1 MKKLTSRVER
11 AGSVSTDPPL
21 LSLRKGLIMLK
32 ERMLSY
38 IREKDLIPSGA
49 HVLAACS
56 GGADSVCL
64 LLLLWELREELEM
77 QLTAAHVHHGLR
89 GESADG
95 DAVFVQELAE
105 KLEIPCVVK
114 WIDVRSFRE
123 EQRLSEEEAARIL
136 RYRTLREV
144 QQEVGADL
152 LAAAHHLDDQ
162 AETVLLN
169 MLRGS
174 GLRGL
179 SGMKPKNGSLI
190 RPLLSFTR
198 EEIVEE
204 LERRGQDWREDETNA
219 LEIYDRNVLRNRVFP
234 ALREIRPDAARKIS
248 ETAELLS
255 ETEMFL
261 SAEAEDWIRLY
272 ADTSLKAD
280 ARQSA
285 DTSLET
291 ETWHSED
298 ISQKTEIRLPV
309 HLFLELRPVMRREVI
324 MYVLRHLGFRMKD
337 RTRQNIEDIAALA
350 EKQTGKRYIIAGEGE
365 VIREY
370 RDLVIRRI
378 GELRE
383 QPAYAMSARVFPYRK
398 GMSIPSGEWE
408 NLKDFAGK
416 ECTKWFDYGKIN
428 QMPVLRTRQEGD
440 RFSTLPGTHKKLKD
454 YLIDEKVPRDER
466 DRLMLVAAGPE
477 VLWVIGMRMNECYKV
492 TEETEEI
499 LEITVTG
506 ADDEREDQHF
516 DI

>member
-1 MKKLTSRVER
+1 
-11 AGSVSTDPPL
+11 
-21 LSLRKGLIMLK
+21 MLK
-32 ERMLSY
+32 ERMLSF
-38 IREKDLIPSGA
+38 IKEKDLIPAGA

-64 LLLLWELREELEM
+64 LLLLSELREVLGIR
-77 QLTAAHVHHGLR
+77 LSAVHVHHGLR

-95 DAVFVQELAE
+95 DAAFVQALSE
-105 KLEIPCVVK
+105 KLGVPCVVK
-114 WIDVRSFRE
+114 HIDVRTFRE

-144 QQEVGADL
+144 QQALGADL

-169 MLRGS
+169 MLCGS

-179 SGMKPKNGSLI
+179 SGMKAKNGSLI

-198 EEIVEE
+198 EEILEE
-204 LERRGQDWREDETNA
+204 LRTRGQDWREDETNA
-219 LEIYDRNVLRNRVFP
+219 LDIYDRNLLRNRVFP
-234 ALREIRPDAARKIS
+234 ALREIRPDAARKIA
-248 ETAELLS
+248 ETADVFA
-255 ETEMFL
+255 ETETYL
-261 SAEAEDWIRLY
+261 TKEAEDWVRMY
-272 ADTSLKAD
+272 ADTSRKTD
-280 ARQSA
+280 RRQSA
-285 DTSLET
+285 DASMEA
-291 ETWHSED
+291 ETWHDED
-298 ISQKTEIRLPV
+298 ISINTEIRLPV
-309 HLFLELRPVMRREVI
+309 DLFLELRQLMRQEVI
-324 MYVLRHLGFRMKD
+324 LYILRSLDFRMKD

-378 GELRE
+378 GTVSE
-383 QPAYAMSARVFPYRK
+383 QPVYSMSARVFPYHK
-398 GMSIPSGEWE
+398 EMEIPAGEWE
-408 NLKDFAGK
+408 KPDDFTGK

-428 QMPVLRTRQEGD
+428 QMPVLRARQEGD

-454 YLIDEKVPRDER
+454 YLIDEKVPRDAR

-477 VLWVIGMRMNECYKV
+477 VLWVIGMRMNESCKV

-499 LEITVTG
+499 LEITVTVNG
-506 ADDEREDQHF
+506 VDDEREDQH
-516 DI
+516 INI